1 MKNKTFDCV
10 EMQRKIRDSFWTESN
25 GDIKKLNQIIDNEL
39 SKSDLYK
46 ILKERKKR
54 FLAQI

>member
-1 MKNKTFDCV
+1 MKTKTFDCV

-25 GDIKKLNQIIDNEL
+25 GDINKLNQIIDYEL

-46 ILKERKKR
+46 KIKDRKEKQMVP
-54 FLAQI
+54 A